1 MRTLSTF
8 VVATVLGL
16 VTSSCGKTD
25 VEQVEILRPVRFLT
39 VTDNDLGR
47 SRTFSGTSRS
57 TQVSRL
63 SFKVS
68 GTIVQLPI
76 EVGDR
81 LDAGG
86 LLARLDTSSFDLEV
100 QQAQA
105 GLVQA
110 QANQRNAESNY
121 DRIKGLYENTNASR
135 NDLDSARANAESA
148 RAQTRSAQKSL
159 ELARLN
165 LSYTRLTADRRCLV
179 ASVGVDL
186 NENVVSGAEVAR
198 VNCGEGLEIE
208 LAMPDSLIA
217 EIREDANVIIRFDAI
232 PKLTFAGTVTEIG
245 VAASSGTPTFPVT
258 VSIDGS
264 ERRLRSGLAADV
276 TFEFAS
282 TRSGDAHLIPLAA
295 VANRGAE
302 PFVYIATPDGSDNE
316 AVVEKRTVEIGEL
329 TENGIEV
336 LAGLNHGDR
345 VVTAGVSIISAG
357 QRVLLD

>member
-1 MRTLSTF
+1 MRSIST
-8 VVATVLGL
+8 VTVATALALGA
-16 VTSSCGKTD
+16 VGCDKTD
-25 VEQVEILRPVRFLT
+25 VEQAEILRPVRFLT

-47 SRTFSGTSRS
+47 RRTFSGTSRS

-63 SFKVS
+63 SFKVP
-68 GTIVQLPI
+68 GTIVELPI

-81 LDAGG
+81 LQAGG
-86 LLARLDTSSFDLEV
+86 LLARLETSSFDLEV

-121 DRIKGLYENTNASR
+121 DRIKGLYENNNASR

-165 LSYTRLTADRRCLV
+165 LSYTRLTAERSCSI
-179 ASVGVDL
+179 ASVAVQL
-186 NENVVSGAEVAR
+186 NENVTAGAEVAR
-198 VNCGEGLEIE
+198 VNCGDGLEIE

-217 EIREDANVIIRFDAI
+217 EIREDANVTIQFDAI
-232 PKLTFAGTVTEIG
+232 SKLKFAGTVTEIG

-295 VANRGAE
+295 VANSGAE
-302 PFVYIATPDGSDNE
+302 PFVYIAQPNGSGNE
-316 AVVEKRTVEIGEL
+316 AVIEKRTVEIGEL

-336 LAGLNHGDR
+336 LAGLSHGDR
-345 VVTAGVSIISAG
+345 VVTAGVSIITAG